1 MKTFTQKINESVGYI
16 EPTIK
21 NLILDKL
28 YNAYKEEIATWY
40 YYTTVSEFL
49 CGPSRKN
56 VAEFYEETA
65 KDEFED
71 HAKWIL
77 KRISQLGGNPS
88 SVTVLSSLLST
99 THQYINP
106 IVANENNISVL
117 MSLNDAKQ
125 MELDAIETYRDL
137 EEKTRNIDVV
147 TNKRIKEILADEEEH
162 LQEIEDF
169 LCDIGNN
176 GISTNGTC
184 GCGCCD
190 CGDSATCDCDPG
202 CPCDSC
208 DVPDTYDIGAEF

>member
-88 SVTVLSSLLST
+88 SVTMLSSLLST

-106 IVANENNISVL
+106 IIANENNISVS

-125 MELDAIETYRDL
+125 M
-137 EEKTRNIDVV
+137 
-147 TNKRIKEILADEEEH
+147 
-162 LQEIEDF
+162 
-169 LCDIGNN
+169 
-176 GISTNGTC
+176 
-184 GCGCCD
+184 
-190 CGDSATCDCDPG
+190 
-202 CPCDSC
+202 
-208 DVPDTYDIGAEF
+208 